1 MRGRKHEGKM
11 EGGGKKLGRSRK
23 KLGRV
28 KLDTSKET
36 KTICRGHQKIFA

>member
-1 MRGRKHEGKM
+1 MRGMKHEGKM

-28 KLDTSKET
+28 KLDTGKE
-36 KTICRGHQKIFA
+36 TICRGHHKIFA